1 MATAMAACAGLG
13 LRAAYLGG
21 VGNDHNGRL
30 IVSELQ
36 QRGVDVSL
44 VLTRECANRFAVIAV
59 DETSGERIVLWD
71 RDDRLNIAP
80 SELDPAVIALARLV
94 HVDDEDQEAA
104 LAAAA
109 LAKEAG
115 VPCTSD
121 IDRVTALTT
130 LLISRVGIPIFA
142 QHVPLAISG
151 ETDMPRALRAMRELN
166 TGMLCVTLGAAGGM
180 LMIGDE
186 LIVESGF
193 AVKAV
198 DTTGAGDVFRAAF
211 VDGLLRGMAP
221 RDLLRFANAAAAIS
235 CTRAG
240 AMNSV
245 PAREEVERLITG
257 A

>member
-1 MATAMAACAGLG
+1 
-13 LRAAYLGG
+13 
-21 VGNDHNGRL
+21 
-30 IVSELQ
+30 
-36 QRGVDVSL
+36 
-44 VLTRECANRFAVIAV
+44 
-59 DETSGERIVLWD
+59 
-71 RDDRLNIAP
+71 
-80 SELDPAVIALARLV
+80 
-94 HVDDEDQEAA
+94 
-104 LAAAA
+104 
-109 LAKEAG
+109 
-115 VPCTSD
+115 
-121 IDRVTALTT
+121 
-130 LLISRVGIPIFA
+130 
-142 QHVPLAISG
+142 
-151 ETDMPRALRAMRELN
+151 MPRALRAMRELN
-166 TGMLCVTLGAAGGM
+166 TGMLCVTLGAAGAM

-235 CTRAG
+235 CTRSG